1 MDVYICREKE
11 HWTRKAT
18 LHCYKEKQNN
28 QILKNFSLPIS
39 WYSLANNPP
48 LSSQSFTPIS
58 VPSLQAQSSLL
69 PHTATESCFPY
80 PIQQYS
86 ALPVPL
92 SLLHTLVPLFR
103 CNTDLQYRLEIKLS
117 ITGVYFSHKNTLFKK
132 PKLTLCSTVQV
143 PTAKTAS
150 APLQPPEQGEHR
162 TTWSRLKIPCW
173 RLMASKMKTGVF
185 SKEYEV

>member
-1 MDVYICREKE
+1 MCTFVGKRNIEPERLRSIATRRNKTIRYLKTSVYQY
-11 HWTRKAT
+11 HDTP
-18 LHCYKEKQNN
+18 L
-28 QILKNFSLPIS
+28 QITPH
-39 WYSLANNPP
+39 
-48 LSSQSFTPIS
+48 SQSFTPIS

-143 PTAKTAS
+143 PTAKTSS